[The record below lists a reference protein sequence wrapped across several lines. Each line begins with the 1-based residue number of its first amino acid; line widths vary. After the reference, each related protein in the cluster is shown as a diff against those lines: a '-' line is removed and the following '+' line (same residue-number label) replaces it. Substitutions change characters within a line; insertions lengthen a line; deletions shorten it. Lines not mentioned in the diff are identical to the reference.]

1 MVDGVQ
7 LSSFAQEAAATLKLL
22 RSAHS
27 NTLPAKKAAT
37 VVGQLIGRVGVGF
50 AAAAAGS
57 VFADIGIFSP

>member
-7 LSSFAQEAAATLKLL
+7 LSSFAQAAAATLKLL

-37 VVGQLIGRVGVGF
+37 VVGQLIGRLGVGF
-50 AAAAAGS
+50 ATAATGS
-57 VFADIGIFSP
+57 VFPGIGISP